1 MEAELKAEG
10 NRGQLRARSNALSRW
25 KAFALAAGWG
35 QCRTSRSSESAWYDA
50 YSKHGRGATNAGL
63 PSDICSNESRGGTL
77 LCRKRSARRGG
88 KRLSKAAPVLGIA
101 GVSLAIAGGG
111 ASASAVGSVADM
123 PSHNPAPR
131 GVITLGEE
139 EISDVSLS
147 TFFVFDKE
155 NAGAGRFGE
164 KFAYRGCRGCRGCA
178 VVRGCGGCGCACC
191 QSQGRC
197 RYC

>member
-1 MEAELKAEG
+1 MSQAK
-10 NRGQLRARSNALSRW
+10 RA
-25 KAFALAAGWG
+25 
-35 QCRTSRSSESAWYDA
+35 
-50 YSKHGRGATNAGL
+50 SK
-63 PSDICSNESRGGTL
+63 
-77 LCRKRSARRGG
+77 G
-88 KRLSKAAPVLGIA
+88 KRRSKAAPVLGIA

-155 NAGAGRFGE
+155 NAGAARLGE
-164 KFAYRGCRGCRGCA
+164 KVAYRGCRGCRGCA

>member
-1 MEAELKAEG
+1 MSQAK
-10 NRGQLRARSNALSRW
+10 RA
-25 KAFALAAGWG
+25 
-35 QCRTSRSSESAWYDA
+35 
-50 YSKHGRGATNAGL
+50 SK
-63 PSDICSNESRGGTL
+63 
-77 LCRKRSARRGG
+77 G
-88 KRLSKAAPVLGIA
+88 KRRSKAAPVLGIA

-147 TFFVFDKE
+147 TFFVFDNE
-155 NAGAGRFGE
+155 NAGAARLGE
-164 KFAYRGCRGCRGCA
+164 KVAYRGCRGCRGCKGCRGCA

>member
-1 MEAELKAEG
+1 MPQAKRALK
-10 NRGQLRARSNALSRW
+10 
-25 KAFALAAGWG
+25 
-35 QCRTSRSSESAWYDA
+35 
-50 YSKHGRGATNAGL
+50 
-63 PSDICSNESRGGTL
+63 
-77 LCRKRSARRGG
+77 G
-88 KRLSKAAPVLGIA
+88 KRRNKAAPVLGIA
-101 GVSLAIAGGG
+101 GVSLAMAGGA

-155 NAGAGRFGE
+155 HAGAARFGE
-164 KFAYRGCRGCRGCA
+164 KVAYRGCRGCRGCA
-178 VVRGCGGCGCACC
+178 VVRGCRGCGGCGCGCC